1 MAKWID
7 GRRLRRGASLSLACL
22 AAGLVT
28 AGCGSSA
35 SSDKSRP
42 TRTVV
47 QVQHVAR
54 DRWTYARERFRE
66 ACGGC
71 HTLADAG
78 THGRRFNLDHDAK
91 IDENRARYA
100 IAEGEPGMP
109 AWGGVLSK
117 REYEELVAYLVA
129 VQKPTPGNDNWHWQ
143 FMLRA
148 RGEDWSPED
157 TQRLEDEFT
166 RESEKAAGGSGARG
180 STAGGSTPSGTTT
193 SGAGR

>member
-7 GRRLRRGASLSLACL
+7 GRRMGRGALLPLVCL
-22 AAGLVT
+22 AAASATVALA
-28 AGCGSSA
+28 AGCG

-66 ACGGC
+66 TCGGC

-78 THGRRFNLDHDAK
+78 THGRRFNLDADNK
-91 IDENRARYA
+91 IDKSRARFA
-100 IAEGEPGMP
+100 IGEGEPGMP

-117 REYEELVAYLVA
+117 REFEELVAYVST
-129 VQKPTPGNDNWHWQ
+129 VQRLTGGETNWRWQ
-143 FMLRA
+143 MMLRG
-148 RGEDWSPED
+148 RGEDWKPGD

-166 RESEKAAGGSGARG
+166 RSSERSRRSAGSGRSTRSSAR
-180 STAGGSTPSGTTT
+180 
-193 SGAGR
+193 